1 MQNCPRRTTSARGMC
16 RTILHQVCRKA
27 VTRVLLL
34 VWESKPRDSRGPNSA
49 HESKHLKA
57 WKGSDV
63 RKICTS
69 SWLRCRMVAFCL
81 PSARLD
87 PSGGRNETAKKGVP
101 WPLFCSLRY
110 HSLAYL
116 WAYFGTNFGQITNSE
131 ARAFRRYLNISK
143 FAGG

>member
-116 WAYFGTNFGQITNSE
+116 WLTLAQIS
-131 ARAFRRYLNISK
+131 AKLQIRKHVPFRRYLNISK